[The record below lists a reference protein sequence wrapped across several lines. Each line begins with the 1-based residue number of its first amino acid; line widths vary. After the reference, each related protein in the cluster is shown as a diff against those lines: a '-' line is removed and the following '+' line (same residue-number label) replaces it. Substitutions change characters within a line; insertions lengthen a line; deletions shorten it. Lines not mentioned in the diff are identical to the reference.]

1 MVKLGKLFY
10 QWIHFN
16 PSANTSWYNV
26 VYPTSV
32 IALIFFVILGVAVY
46 YFWMTKNTV
55 RFVNRTSYIIIM
67 SIFGGT
73 FGLLTLL
80 FAISKKGIGL
90 GDVGIYTFWIINS
103 VYYIILFLLLSLAIK
118 GFSRNSKYIPF

>member
-1 MVKLGKLFY
+1 MVKLGKVFY

-32 IALIFFVILGVAVY
+32 LALFLFVVLGVVAY
-46 YFWMTKNTV
+46 YFWITKNTV
-55 RFVNRTSYIIIM
+55 KFVNKPSYLIIM
-67 SIFGGT
+67 SAFGGI

-80 FAISKKGIGL
+80 FAISKRGIGL
-90 GDVGIYTFWIINS
+90 GDVGIYTFWIINT
-103 VYYIILFLLLSLAIK
+103 VYYIIFFFLLSLIVK
-118 GFSRNSKYIPF
+118 PFSRNSKYIPF